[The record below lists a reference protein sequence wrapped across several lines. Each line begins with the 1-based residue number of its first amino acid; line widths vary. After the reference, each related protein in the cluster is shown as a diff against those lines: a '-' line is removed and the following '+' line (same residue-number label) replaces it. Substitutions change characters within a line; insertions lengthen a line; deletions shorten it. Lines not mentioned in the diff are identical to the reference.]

1 MDEDSLARG
10 VQCEDGR
17 EYFWN
22 QRTGISAWSPDSVV
36 LKPPPPPRIA
46 GLEPEE
52 DIGNQSMW
60 EYLREKALRERRAKQ
75 DIAEGA
81 AVEVAEKQDEEIT
94 EGHTNP

>member
-1 MDEDSLARG
+1 MNQHAGTRHGLTVGRARHHP
-10 VQCEDGR
+10 
-17 EYFWN
+17 N
-22 QRTGISAWSPDSVV
+22 
-36 LKPPPPPRIA
+36 

-52 DIGNQSMW
+52 DIGDQSMW